1 MDFERLQSMIEEMS
15 SSNSTNDKLKVL
27 KNYSDVTDTLWWV
40 YNPYKQF
47 HVTSANLKKKSGLV
61 DLEYSQK
68 YDFESILLNL
78 SSGLISG
85 HKAISAVNGFIAG
98 HEEHQDLIYKIID
111 KNLEIRIDTKSINK
125 VFPGLIPEFSV
136 ALANTFDEKMAKK
149 IDFKKE
155 EYLASRKLDGVRC
168 IARKEGDDVK
178 FFSRNGKEFWTLD
191 KVKEDILEAFIDED
205 IVLDGEIC
213 LVDENGN
220 EDFQNVMKEI
230 RRKDHTIE
238 NPKYN
243 IFDFLTL
250 EEFDSK
256 KSKRSFILRYNTY
269 VTEFLNDRK
278 HLTLVKQTPIRNAEH
293 LVELT
298 ADAERKGWEGLILR
312 KNAPY
317 QGKRSNDLLKVKKFH
332 DAEYV
337 VEDVEMGPIRYING
351 EGVEVKEDMLSRI
364 KIIHKGN
371 TVGVGSGF
379 SMDQRRE
386 FYSDPSKIL
395 GKTITVKFF
404 QESRNQ
410 DGNYSL
416 RFPTVKTIHGEERE
430 V

>member
-27 KNYSDVTDTLWWV
+27 KNYSDVTDILWWV

-47 HVTSANLKKKSGLV
+47 HVTSANLKKRSDLV

-168 IARKEGDDVK
+168 IVRKEGNNVK

-213 LVDENGN
+213 LVDKDGN

-238 NPKYN
+238 KPKYN

-256 KSKRSFILRYNTY
+256 KSERSFVLRYNTY
-269 VTEFLNDRK
+269 VTEFINDKK
-278 HLTLVKQTPIRNAEH
+278 HLTLVKQTPIRDAEH

-298 ADAERKGWEGLILR
+298 AEAERKRWECLILR

-337 VEDVEMGPIRYING
+337 VEDAEMGPIRYIND
-351 EGVEVKEDMLSRI
+351 EGIEVKEEMLSRI
-364 KIIHKGN
+364 KITHKGN
-371 TVGVGSGF
+371 KVGVGSGF
-379 SMDQRRE
+379 SIEQRKE
-386 FYSDPSKIL
+386 FYKDPSKIV
-395 GKTITVKFF
+395 GKTITVKYF
-404 QESRNQ
+404 QESKNQ

-416 RFPTVKTIHGEERE
+416 RFPTVKTIHGEKRE